1 MMSEFPDYCYIRSA
15 EVPQGAIM
23 PKLQARISPD
33 DRGFYFADGV
43 YEVMRTYQGR
53 IFRLS
58 EHMSRFK
65 NSLRA
70 VQIELPDFDRIGEIC
85 VQLMEH
91 NGLSD
96 RDVFF
101 YIQATR
107 GVWQRNLL
115 FPPREVLPTLYISV
129 TEIVPPVRER
139 EQGIR
144 VITVEDVRWQ
154 RCDIKAIGLLASV
167 LARNQAQVAGAE
179 EAIFVRNGILTE
191 GTHTNL
197 FLVKNGKVFTHPL
210 NRHILPGV
218 TRTVVLEL
226 CAKLGIEV
234 IETEVRVE
242 EIAKV
247 DEIFVTSTTWEVV
260 PVVMVNGQPVGAGVP
275 GESTMKLQQAFG
287 DYVRAA
293 CGYASQQCHG

>member
-1 MMSEFPDYCYIRSA
+1 
-15 EVPQGAIM
+15 M
-23 PKLQARISPD
+23 PKRQARISPD

-43 YEVMRTYQGR
+43 YEVMRTYGGR
-53 IFRLS
+53 IFRLN
-58 EHMSRFK
+58 EHLKRFR
-65 NSLRA
+65 NSLKA
-70 VQIELPDFDRIGEIC
+70 VQIELPDVEHIGEIC
-85 VQLMEH
+85 VELMER
-91 NGLSD
+91 NGFSG

-115 FPPREVLPTLYISV
+115 FPPKEVLPTLYISV
-129 TEIVPPVRER
+129 TEIVPPERER

-144 VITVEDVRWQ
+144 AITVEDIRWQ

-167 LARNQAQVAGAE
+167 LARNQAQAAGAE

-197 FLVKNGKVFTHPL
+197 FLVKNGRVFTHPL

-226 CAKLGIEV
+226 CARLGIEV
-234 IETEVRVE
+234 IETGVRENEISGMDEV
-242 EIAKV
+242 
-247 DEIFVTSTTWEVV
+247 FVTSTTWEVV
-260 PVVMVNGQPVGAGVP
+260 PVVMVNGRPVGAGVP
-275 GESTMKLQQAFG
+275 GVICRTLQAEFRK
-287 DYVRAA
+287 YVMRETGSGALDN
-293 CGYASQQCHG
+293 

>member
-1 MMSEFPDYCYIRSA
+1 MVMSQVPDYCYIRSA
-15 EVPQGAIM
+15 EVPEGAIM
-23 PKLQARISPD
+23 PKRQARISPD

-53 IFRLS
+53 IFRLR
-58 EHMSRFK
+58 EHLNRFR

-70 VQIELPDFDRIGEIC
+70 VQIDLPDVDRLGEIC
-85 VQLMEH
+85 VELMER
-91 NGLSD
+91 NGFSG

-144 VITVEDVRWQ
+144 VITVEDIRWQ

-167 LARNQAQVAGAE
+167 LARNQAQAAGAE

-197 FLVKNGKVFTHPL
+197 FLVKNGRVFTHPL

-226 CAKLGIEV
+226 CARLGIEV
-234 IETEVRVE
+234 VESGVREDEVF
-242 EIAKV
+242 AM
-247 DEIFVTSTTWEVV
+247 DEVFVTSTTWEVV
-260 PVVMVNGQPVGAGVP
+260 PVVMVNGRPVGAGVP
-275 GESTMKLQQAFG
+275 GAISHALQTEFRNYVIKQSGAGMKNL
-287 DYVRAA
+287 
-293 CGYASQQCHG
+293 

>member
-1 MMSEFPDYCYIRSA
+1 MSQVPDYCYIRSA
-15 EVPQGAIM
+15 EVPEGAIM
-23 PKLQARISPD
+23 PKRQARISPD

-53 IFRLS
+53 IFRLR
-58 EHMSRFK
+58 EHLNRFR

-70 VQIELPDFDRIGEIC
+70 VQIDLPDVEHIGEIC
-85 VQLMEH
+85 VELMER
-91 NGLSD
+91 NGFSG

-144 VITVEDVRWQ
+144 VITVEDIRWQ

-167 LARNQAQVAGAE
+167 LARNQAQAAGAE

-197 FLVKNGKVFTHPL
+197 FLVKNGRVFTHPL

-226 CAKLGIEV
+226 CARLGIEV
-234 IETEVRVE
+234 VESGVREDEVF
-242 EIAKV
+242 AM
-247 DEIFVTSTTWEVV
+247 DEVFVTSTTWEVV
-260 PVVMVNGQPVGAGVP
+260 PVVMVNGRPVGAGVP
-275 GESTMKLQQAFG
+275 GDYTIRLQQAFG
-287 DYVRAA
+287 DYVRAG
-293 CGYASQQCHG
+293 CRDVRQQ

>member
-1 MMSEFPDYCYIRSA
+1 MSQVPDYCYIRSA
-15 EVPQGAIM
+15 EVPEGAIM
-23 PKLQARISPD
+23 PKRQARISPD

-43 YEVMRTYQGR
+43 YEVMRTYGGR
-53 IFRLS
+53 IFRLN
-58 EHMSRFK
+58 EHLKRFR

-70 VQIELPDFDRIGEIC
+70 VQIELPDVEHIGEIC
-85 VQLMEH
+85 VELMER
-91 NGLSD
+91 NGFSG

-144 VITVEDVRWQ
+144 VITVEDIRWQ

-167 LARNQAQVAGAE
+167 LARNQAQAAGAE
-179 EAIFVRNGILTE
+179 EAIFVRNGVLTE

-197 FLVKNGKVFTHPL
+197 FLVKNGRVFTHPL

-234 IETEVRVE
+234 IETGVRE
-242 EIAKV
+242 DEISAM

-275 GESTMKLQQAFG
+275 GVICRTLQAEFRN
-287 DYVRAA
+287 YVTRETGSGAPDN
-293 CGYASQQCHG
+293 